1 LKIYTNFQYACFQ
14 ALSAAGAVGMAVDIG
29 VLATGRLT
37 DVIGV
42 AGNPL
47 QDLRTLLR
55 VTFVMK
61 EGKVVK
67 RD

>member
-1 LKIYTNFQYACFQ
+1 M
-14 ALSAAGAVGMAVDIG
+14 AGDIG